1 MDVQRECIFRY
12 VKEQYGTVPEYLWKT
27 SPSSAVLRHG
37 NGKWYGIIMS
47 IETSRLG
54 IEGDSVIDIINVKC
68 DPEMAAHLTQIKGFL
83 PAYHMNK
90 KYWVT
95 MLMDGTVEEKKILD
109 FLDLSY
115 GLIDGK

>member
-54 IEGDSVIDIINVKC
+54 IEGDSVIDIIKVRPGNGGAF
-68 DPEMAAHLTQIKGFL
+68 DTDKGVSAGV
-83 PAYHMNK
+83 PY
-90 KYWVT
+90 
-95 MLMDGTVEEKKILD
+95 E
-109 FLDLSY
+109 
-115 GLIDGK
+115 